1 MNPPQAV
8 TERYVSNLIMNGRNK
23 DFDVDTIIRRS
34 NVDGG
39 DHVGFFYT
47 VAVVSTDNK
56 NVAASAPTIAG
67 AIRLALE
74 RHNVTF
80 R

>member
-23 DFDVDTIIRRS
+23 DYDIITVQQQS
-34 NVDGG
+34 SKHEGVT
-39 DHVGFFYT
+39 VGYFYR
-47 VAVVSTDNK
+47 VSLHSVQADL
-56 NVAASAPTIAG
+56 VGYGPTITA
-67 AIRLALE
+67 ATRDALM
-74 RHNVTF
+74 RYGVTF